1 MQIRQA
7 TPYDHPALIELWLR
21 SVQATHT
28 FLTVRDIESLYPLVR
43 DLALPALELWV
54 LVTDAG
60 TIMGFMGLNGNKLE
74 AIFLDPPYFRKGGGK
89 QLLKHAE
96 QLKGYL
102 TVDVN
107 EQNPEAIQFYLANG
121 FRITGRS
128 PLDGQGNPFPL
139 IHLSQ
144 HPDDGIDD
152 DNVRKFIW

>member
-7 TPYDHPALIELWLR
+7 TPHDHPALQELWLR

-28 FLTVRDIESLYPLVR
+28 FLTNKDIERLYPLVR
-43 DLALPALELWV
+43 DHALPALELW
-54 LVTDAG
+54 LITADSG
-60 TIMGFMGLNGNKLE
+60 EIMGFMGLDGNKLE
-74 AIFLDPPYFRKGGGK
+74 AIFLDPPFFRQGAGK
-89 QLLKHAE
+89 HLLKHAE

-144 HPDDGIDD
+144 HPDDGQDD
-152 DNVRKFIW
+152 DIARKFIW